1 MLYKTGSWPFPVQT
15 VSLFVYCGLHYV
27 YITGVAIEGT
37 EGLPPS
43 SLRDQE

>member
-1 MLYKTGSWPFPVQT
+1 
-15 VSLFVYCGLHYV
+15 LHYV